1 VRPDLP
7 QPTHGLE
14 EEESILFLVIFLRL
28 KAFNTIVA
36 GIGVDFA
43 GRAVQSSRQSGDT
56 KRRIARKFGRSSG
69 SARIGAQ
76 GDCCRSLD

>member
-28 KAFNTIVA
+28 KAFHTIVA

-43 GRAVQSSRQSGDT
+43 GRAVQ
-56 KRRIARKFGRSSG
+56 
-69 SARIGAQ
+69 
-76 GDCCRSLD
+76 C